1 MVLSDKMAI
10 KELKSIDLSSYT
22 IISTGVAT
30 LISIVIAII
39 IVGLFAVSVP
49 NSFGVM
55 IYIFPTIVFGTMISN
70 IFVNFS
76 TGYLYN
82 VLSKRL
88 GFIKFDIEEDSIKSI
103 SAKETGLLVGFIT
116 LIMILVMYLA
126 TSLILPL
133 ILSSFMT
140 LLMYSAQ
147 TGIATV
153 MYQTMMLI
161 SNPMTI
167 AVGILG
173 SVIIV
178 SVFTLLGVYI
188 YNILASSNREILVK
202 LSEKNNLTQLDSITP
217 LNFAIAIGAISLI
230 LNIII
235 AAILVISSVPIF
247 NALVDVLIG
256 FVCAFIAAMLI
267 ALSYNFLAP
276 KLGKLKLE
284 LIDQ

>member
-1 MVLSDKMAI
+1 MAI

-276 KLGKLKLE
+276 KLGKLKVELE
-284 LIDQ
+284 

>member
-1 MVLSDKMAI
+1 MVLSDKMVI

-276 KLGKLKLE
+276 KLGKLKVELE
-284 LIDQ
+284 

>member
-1 MVLSDKMAI
+1 LVLSDKMAT

-30 LISIVIAII
+30 LISILIAII
-39 IVGLFAVSVP
+39 IIVAFAVSVP
-49 NSFGVM
+49 NSMGVM

-88 GFIKFDIEEDSIKSI
+88 GFIKFNIEEDSIKSI

-116 LIMILVMYLA
+116 LIMILVIYLA

-133 ILSSFMT
+133 IISSFMT

-147 TGIATV
+147 TGIATA

-161 SNPMTI
+161 SNPITI
-167 AVGILG
+167 AIGIIG

-178 SVFTLLGVYI
+178 SVFTLLGIYI
-188 YNILASSNREILVK
+188 YNILASSDREIVVK
-202 LSEKNNLTQLDSITP
+202 LSKENNLTQLDSITP
-217 LNFAIAIGAISLI
+217 LNFAIAMGAISLI
-230 LNIII
+230 LNIIL
-235 AAILVISSVPIF
+235 AAILVISGVPLF

-256 FVCAFIAAMLI
+256 FVSAFITAMLI

-276 KLGKLKLE
+276 KLGKLKVELE
-284 LIDQ
+284 

>member
-276 KLGKLKLE
+276 KLGKLKVE
-284 LIDQ
+284 LDN

>member
-1 MVLSDKMAI
+1 MAI

-76 TGYLYN
+76 TGFLYN

-116 LIMILVMYLA
+116 LIMILVMYLE
-126 TSLILPL
+126 TSLILP
-133 ILSSFMT
+133 
-140 LLMYSAQ
+140 
-147 TGIATV
+147 
-153 MYQTMMLI
+153 
-161 SNPMTI
+161 
-167 AVGILG
+167 
-173 SVIIV
+173 
-178 SVFTLLGVYI
+178 
-188 YNILASSNREILVK
+188 
-202 LSEKNNLTQLDSITP
+202 
-217 LNFAIAIGAISLI
+217 
-230 LNIII
+230 
-235 AAILVISSVPIF
+235 
-247 NALVDVLIG
+247 
-256 FVCAFIAAMLI
+256 
-267 ALSYNFLAP
+267 
-276 KLGKLKLE
+276 
-284 LIDQ
+284 

>member
-1 MVLSDKMAI
+1 MVLSDKMAT

-30 LISIVIAII
+30 LISILIAII
-39 IVGLFAVSVP
+39 IIVAFAVSVP
-49 NSFGVM
+49 NSMGVM

-88 GFIKFDIEEDSIKSI
+88 GFIKFNIEEDSIKSI

-116 LIMILVMYLA
+116 LIMILVIYLA

-133 ILSSFMT
+133 IISSFMT

-147 TGIATV
+147 TGIATA

-161 SNPMTI
+161 SNPITI
-167 AVGILG
+167 AIGIIG
-173 SVIIV
+173 SVI
-178 SVFTLLGVYI
+178 TLLGIYI
-188 YNILASSNREILVK
+188 YNILASSDREILVK
-202 LSEKNNLTQLDSITP
+202 LSKENNLTQLDSITP
-217 LNFAIAIGAISLI
+217 LNFAIAMGAISLI
-230 LNIII
+230 LNIIL
-235 AAILVISSVPIF
+235 AAILVISGVPLF

-256 FVCAFIAAMLI
+256 FVSAFITAMLI

-276 KLGKLKLE
+276 KLGKLKVELE
-284 LIDQ
+284 

>member
-202 LSEKNNLTQLDSITP
+202 LSEKNNLTQVDSITP

-276 KLGKLKLE
+276 KLGKLKVELE
-284 LIDQ
+284 

>member
-1 MVLSDKMAI
+1 MVLSDTMAT

-22 IISTGVAT
+22 LISTGIAT
-30 LISIVIAII
+30 LIAVLIAII

-49 NSFGVM
+49 NSLGVM
-55 IYIFPTIVFGTMISN
+55 IYIFPSIVFGTLISN

-88 GFIKFDIEEDSIKSI
+88 GFIKFDIEGDSINKI
-103 SAKETGLLVGFIT
+103 SARETGLLVGVIT
-116 LIMILVMYLA
+116 LVMILVIYLA

-133 ILSSFMT
+133 VISSFIT

-147 TGIATV
+147 TEIATV
-153 MYQTMMLI
+153 MYQTMMMI

-167 AVGILG
+167 LIGILG

-178 SVFTLLGVYI
+178 SVFTLLGIYI
-188 YNILASSNREILVK
+188 YNILASSNRAILVK
-202 LSEKNNLTQLDSITP
+202 LTEKDGLTQLDSITP
-217 LNFAIAIGAISLI
+217 LNFAIAMGAISLI

-235 AAILVISSVPIF
+235 AAILVISGVPLF

-256 FVCAFIAAMLI
+256 FVYTFIIAILI
-267 ALSYNFLAP
+267 ALLYNFLAP
-276 KLGKLKLE
+276 KLGKLKVELE
-284 LIDQ
+284 

>member
-1 MVLSDKMAI
+1 MAI

-276 KLGKLKLE
+276 KLGKLKVE
-284 LIDQ
+284 LDN

>member
-202 LSEKNNLTQLDSITP
+202 LSEKNNLIQLDSITP

-276 KLGKLKLE
+276 KLGKLKVELE
-284 LIDQ
+284 

>member
-55 IYIFPTIVFGTMISN
+55 IYLFPTIVFGTMISN

-276 KLGKLKLE
+276 KLGKLKVELE
-284 LIDQ
+284 

>member
-247 NALVDVLIG
+247 NALVDVLIA

-267 ALSYNFLAP
+267 ALSYNFLAS
-276 KLGKLKLE
+276 KLGKLKVELE
-284 LIDQ
+284 

>member
-1 MVLSDKMAI
+1 MAT

-22 IISTGVAT
+22 LISTGIAT
-30 LISIVIAII
+30 LISVLIAII

-49 NSFGVM
+49 NSLGVM
-55 IYIFPTIVFGTMISN
+55 IYIFPSIVFGTLISN

-88 GFIKFDIEEDSIKSI
+88 GFIKFDIEGDSINKI
-103 SAKETGLLVGFIT
+103 SARETGLLVGVIT
-116 LIMILVMYLA
+116 LVMILVIYLA

-133 ILSSFMT
+133 VISSFIT

-147 TGIATV
+147 TEIATV
-153 MYQTMMLI
+153 MYQTMMMI

-167 AVGILG
+167 LIGILG

-178 SVFTLLGVYI
+178 SVFTLLGIYI
-188 YNILASSNREILVK
+188 YNILASSDRAILVK
-202 LSEKNNLTQLDSITP
+202 LTKKDGLTQLDSITP
-217 LNFAIAIGAISLI
+217 LNFAIAMGAISLI

-235 AAILVISSVPIF
+235 AAILVISGVPLF

-256 FVCAFIAAMLI
+256 FVYTFIIAILI
-267 ALSYNFLAP
+267 ALLYNFLAP
-276 KLGKLKLE
+276 KLGKLKVELE
-284 LIDQ
+284 

>member
-1 MVLSDKMAI
+1 MAI

-82 VLSKRL
+82 VLSKRV

-276 KLGKLKLE
+276 KLGKLKVELE
-284 LIDQ
+284 

>member
-161 SNPMTI
+161 SNPMSI

-276 KLGKLKLE
+276 KLGKLKVELE
-284 LIDQ
+284 

>member
-1 MVLSDKMAI
+1 MVLSDTMAT

-22 IISTGVAT
+22 LISTGIAT
-30 LISIVIAII
+30 LISVLIAII

-49 NSFGVM
+49 NSLGVM
-55 IYIFPTIVFGTMISN
+55 IYIFPSIVFGTLISN

-88 GFIKFDIEEDSIKSI
+88 GFIKFDIEGDSINKI
-103 SAKETGLLVGFIT
+103 SARETGLLVGVIT
-116 LIMILVMYLA
+116 LVMILVIYLA

-133 ILSSFMT
+133 VISSFIT

-147 TGIATV
+147 TEIATV
-153 MYQTMMLI
+153 MYQTMMMI

-167 AVGILG
+167 LIGILG

-178 SVFTLLGVYI
+178 SVFTLLGIYI
-188 YNILASSNREILVK
+188 YNILASSDRAILVK
-202 LSEKNNLTQLDSITP
+202 LTKKDGLTQLDSITP
-217 LNFAIAIGAISLI
+217 LNFAIAMGAISLI

-235 AAILVISSVPIF
+235 AAILVISGVPLF

-256 FVCAFIAAMLI
+256 FVYTFIIAILI
-267 ALSYNFLAP
+267 ALLYNFLAP
-276 KLGKLKLE
+276 KLGKLKVELE
-284 LIDQ
+284 

>member
-256 FVCAFIAAMLI
+256 FVCAFIATMLI

-276 KLGKLKLE
+276 KLGKLKVKLE
-284 LIDQ
+284 

>member
-103 SAKETGLLVGFIT
+103 SAKETGLRVGFIT

-276 KLGKLKLE
+276 KLGKLKVELE
-284 LIDQ
+284 

>member
-1 MVLSDKMAI
+1 MVLSDKMAT

-30 LISIVIAII
+30 LISILIAII
-39 IVGLFAVSVP
+39 IIVAFAVSVP
-49 NSFGVM
+49 NSMGVM

-88 GFIKFDIEEDSIKSI
+88 GFIKFNIEEDSIKSI

-116 LIMILVMYLA
+116 LIMILVIYLA

-133 ILSSFMT
+133 IISSFMT

-147 TGIATV
+147 TGIATA

-161 SNPMTI
+161 SNPITI
-167 AVGILG
+167 AIGIIG

-178 SVFTLLGVYI
+178 SVFTLLGIYI
-188 YNILASSNREILVK
+188 YNILASSDREILVK
-202 LSEKNNLTQLDSITP
+202 LSKENNLTQLDSITP

-276 KLGKLKLE
+276 KLGKLKVELE
-284 LIDQ
+284 

>member
-1 MVLSDKMAI
+1 MAT

-30 LISIVIAII
+30 LISILIAII
-39 IVGLFAVSVP
+39 IIVAFAVSVP
-49 NSFGVM
+49 NSMGVM

-88 GFIKFDIEEDSIKSI
+88 GFIKFNIEEDSIKSI

-116 LIMILVMYLA
+116 LIMILVIYLA

-133 ILSSFMT
+133 IISSFMT

-147 TGIATV
+147 TGIATA

-161 SNPMTI
+161 SNPITI
-167 AVGILG
+167 AIGIIG

-178 SVFTLLGVYI
+178 SVFTLLGIYI
-188 YNILASSNREILVK
+188 YNILASSDREIVVK
-202 LSEKNNLTQLDSITP
+202 LSKENNLTQLDSITP
-217 LNFAIAIGAISLI
+217 LNFAIAMGAISLI
-230 LNIII
+230 LNIIL
-235 AAILVISSVPIF
+235 AAILVISGVPLF

-256 FVCAFIAAMLI
+256 FVSAFITAMLI

-276 KLGKLKLE
+276 KLGKLKVELE
-284 LIDQ
+284 

>member
-88 GFIKFDIEEDSIKSI
+88 GFIKFDIEEDSIKKI

-276 KLGKLKLE
+276 KLGKLKVELE
-284 LIDQ
+284 

>member
-276 KLGKLKLE
+276 KVGKLKVELE
-284 LIDQ
+284 